1 TAALI
6 LLAVACNQA
15 STPSPSVLIPS
26 PTSTPT
32 PTTATPT
39 PSPTVTPDV
48 TPTIAEGTP
57 NTPTP
62 TRSPTTGASPSPS
75 ATPSPTPTPTA
86 VPEPTGIPIPPKR
99 DLYELARSLSLKS
112 LDPIPPVVYDNPSN
126 LVVGY
131 EDIFKVL
138 DSVAVRVN
146 DISATL
152 EFVSNNAYW
161 YVQGGLN
168 VSADDMEEAARFFEE
183 RIFPEVTGSFGPL
196 WPPEASEGHRI
207 TILHARLRGVAG
219 YYSSADE
226 YPTLVHEHSNQ
237 RKMIYI
243 NSATLRVG
251 SVGYLSTLAHELQH
265 AVQWNLNMG
274 QSTWLNEGLSQVA
287 EQQLGWVPHTVGS
300 FRNSLPTSLVYWP
313 MSALDSSANYGAAF
327 LFTQFLADHYSLGGD
342 LEPLLRTGE
351 SGINAVDAYLNF
363 LGTEDDFDS
372 IFGRWTVANY
382 LSQTGNGPFSYAEK
396 LVAVDPTDVLS
407 QTGIHILSQPQY
419 SVRYLLLDLEAKGAE
434 MQFSGDSY
442 TSLLPIDP
450 KSGGYCW
457 WGNRGD
463 SISTTL
469 TRGFDLSDVNQA
481 TLRFT
486 LWYEI
491 EEDWDYGYVQVST
504 DGGSTWDILP
514 GALSTPSNPVGNS
527 FGPGYSGASD
537 GWVEDQV
544 DLTPYAGEEILVRF
558 HYVTDDAIN
567 GTGLCLDTIS
577 LPEVGFF
584 DDASQNQGW
593 TSEGFFRTNNQVPQ
607 GYTVWLIES
616 RDGEKAVRQVELDG
630 SNQGKIVVPDLDAI
644 DEALVIVG
652 SLARGSS
659 QPAEYRLTLRSLD

>member
-1 TAALI
+1 M
-6 LLAVACNQA
+6 
-15 STPSPSVLIPS
+15 
-26 PTSTPT
+26 
-32 PTTATPT
+32 
-39 PSPTVTPDV
+39 
-48 TPTIAEGTP
+48 
-57 NTPTP
+57 
-62 TRSPTTGASPSPS
+62 
-75 ATPSPTPTPTA
+75 
-86 VPEPTGIPIPPKR
+86 
-99 DLYELARSLSLKS
+99 ARSLSLKS
-112 LDPIPPVVYDNPSN
+112 PDPIPPVVYDNPSN

-138 DSVAVRVN
+138 DAVAVRVN

-161 YVQGGLN
+161 YVQEGLN
-168 VSADDMEEAARFFEE
+168 ISADDLEEAARFFEE

-196 WPPEASEGHRI
+196 WPPEASKGHRI

-287 EQQLGWVPHTVGS
+287 EQQLGWVPRTVGS

-342 LEPLLRTGE
+342 LELLLRTGE
-351 SGINAVDAYLNF
+351 SGINAVDSYLDF
-363 LGTEDDFDS
+363 LNAEDDFDS

-396 LVAVDPTDVLS
+396 LVAVGPTDVLN

-434 MQFSGDSY
+434 IQFSGDSH
-442 TSLLPIDP
+442 TSLLPINP

-527 FGPGYSGASD
+527 FGPGYSGVSD

-616 RDGEKAVRQVELDG
+616 RDGEKAVRRVELDS
-630 SNQGKIVVPDLDAI
+630 SNQGKIVVPDLNAV
-644 DEALVIVG
+644 DEVMVIVG

>member
-1 TAALI
+1 M
-6 LLAVACNQA
+6 
-15 STPSPSVLIPS
+15 
-26 PTSTPT
+26 
-32 PTTATPT
+32 
-39 PSPTVTPDV
+39 
-48 TPTIAEGTP
+48 
-57 NTPTP
+57 
-62 TRSPTTGASPSPS
+62 
-75 ATPSPTPTPTA
+75 
-86 VPEPTGIPIPPKR
+86 
-99 DLYELARSLSLKS
+99 ARSLSLKS
-112 LDPIPPVVYDNPSN
+112 PDPIPPVVYDNPSN

-138 DSVAVRVN
+138 DAVAVRVN

-161 YVQGGLN
+161 YVQEGLN
-168 VSADDMEEAARFFEE
+168 ISADELEEAARFFEE
-183 RIFPEVTGSFGPL
+183 RIFPGVTGSFGPL

-243 NSATLRVG
+243 NSATLGVG

-287 EQQLGWVPHTVGS
+287 EQQLGWVPRTVGS

-342 LEPLLRTGE
+342 LELLLRTGE
-351 SGINAVDAYLNF
+351 SGINAVDAYLDF
-363 LGTEDDFDS
+363 LNAEDDFDS

-382 LSQTGNGPFSYAEK
+382 LSQTGNGPFSYADK
-396 LVAVDPTDVLS
+396 LVAVGPTDVLN

-434 MQFSGDSY
+434 IQFSGDSH

-450 KSGGYCW
+450 KSGGHCW

-514 GALSTPSNPVGNS
+514 GTLSTPSNPVGNS

-616 RDGEKAVRQVELDG
+616 RDGEKAVRRVELDS
-630 SNQGKIVVPDLDAI
+630 SNQGKIVVPDLNAV
-644 DEALVIVG
+644 DEVMVIVG

>member
-1 TAALI
+1 M
-6 LLAVACNQA
+6 
-15 STPSPSVLIPS
+15 
-26 PTSTPT
+26 
-32 PTTATPT
+32 
-39 PSPTVTPDV
+39 
-48 TPTIAEGTP
+48 
-57 NTPTP
+57 
-62 TRSPTTGASPSPS
+62 
-75 ATPSPTPTPTA
+75 
-86 VPEPTGIPIPPKR
+86 
-99 DLYELARSLSLKS
+99 
-112 LDPIPPVVYDNPSN
+112 VYDNPSN

-161 YVQGGLN
+161 YVQEGLN
-168 VSADDMEEAARFFEE
+168 VSADDLEEAARFFEE

-342 LEPLLRTGE
+342 LELLLRTGE
-351 SGINAVDAYLNF
+351 SGINAVDSYLDF
-363 LGTEDDFDS
+363 LNAEDDFDS

-481 TLRFT
+481 TLRLT

-577 LPEVGFF
+577 LPGVGFF

-659 QPAEYRLTLRSLD
+659 QPAEYRLTLSSLD